1 MHITSQ
7 HTRIVCPAY
16 NAHYISLCHF
26 VCTLLAI
33 VCIWTLRLLFVCYFF
48 IFVHISVC
56 VGTPN
61 ITLLFFFFF
70 HSFFCIVFFRNSFS
84 FLLFQFVLWLL
95 LFVGV
100 RVVWR
105 GAHHLSAIH
114 SPFVH
119 CFLPLMCVS
128 VFSVGQNLLCR
139 GKQFRLLEH
148 RLGKAMW
155 EQKRISVD
163 INDGFECV
171 VINTLSSTF
180 VLFVES

>member
-70 HSFFCIVFFRNSFS
+70 HSFFCIVFFFGIRFRFYYFS
-84 FLLFQFVLWLL
+84 LSYDFYSLLVSGWFGVVLTTCLP
-95 LFVGV
+95 FI
-100 RVVWR
+100 R
-105 GAHHLSAIH
+105 HLSIVFCH
-114 SPFVH
+114 W
-119 CFLPLMCVS
+119 CVS
-128 VFSVGQNLLCR
+128 VCFLLAKICCAEVSNSVYWNIG
-139 GKQFRLLEH
+139 
-148 RLGKAMW
+148 
-155 EQKRISVD
+155 
-163 INDGFECV
+163 
-171 VINTLSSTF
+171 
-180 VLFVES
+180 

>member
-1 MHITSQ
+1 MNKTNKPTAESKTKKKNYNSADKMHITSQ

-70 HSFFCIVFFRNSFS
+70 HSFFCIVFFSE
-84 FLLFQFVLWLL
+84 FV
-95 LFVGV
+95 FVF
-100 RVVWR
+100 
-105 GAHHLSAIH
+105 I
-114 SPFVH
+114 
-119 CFLPLMCVS
+119 
-128 VFSVGQNLLCR
+128 
-139 GKQFRLLEH
+139 
-148 RLGKAMW
+148 
-155 EQKRISVD
+155 ISVCLMTFTLCWCPGGLAWCSPLVCHSFAICPLFSATD
-163 INDGFECV
+163 VCQCV
-171 VINTLSSTF
+171 FCWPKSV
-180 VLFVES
+180 VQR